1 MDSLGGNSK
10 TTVIIT
16 ASPSIYNEAET
27 ISSLRF
33 GEITRQIK
41 NTPVINI
48 EQTVDQLKALL
59 LKVE

>member
-33 GEITRQIK
+33 GEITR
-41 NTPVINI
+41 
-48 EQTVDQLKALL
+48 
-59 LKVE
+59 